1 MSLQCHKCG
10 SQNTEVIS
18 AEELSNKTGDM
29 RPISS
34 ATAGIIDPM
43 LVIKAIKSMFQALE
57 KLFGFLEEK
66 EKNKRKVIVCK
77 DCGYWEK
84 I

>member
-1 MSLQCHKCG
+1 MSLQCHKCE

-29 RPISS
+29 IPMS
-34 ATAGIIDPM
+34 ATAGMISPI
-43 LVIKAIKSMFQALE
+43 LVAEAIKSIFQAFG

-66 EKNKRKVIVCK
+66 EKNKRKVVVCK
-77 DCGYWEK
+77 NCGYWEK

>member
-1 MSLQCHKCG
+1 MSLQCHKCE
-10 SQNTEVIS
+10 SQNTEVVS

-29 RPISS
+29 TLMSF
-34 ATAGIIDPM
+34 ATVGIINPI
-43 LVIKAIKSMFQALE
+43 LVVEALKSIFLALE

>member
-10 SQNTEVIS
+10 SQNTEVVS

-29 RPISS
+29 TPMS
-34 ATAGIIDPM
+34 AATVGMIDPI
-43 LVIKAIKSMFQALE
+43 LVGEAIKSIFQALR
-57 KLFGFLEEK
+57 KLFDFLEEK
-66 EKNKRKVIVCK
+66 EKNKRKVVVCK